1 MNGDDASEGLLRE
14 QHEAMMNNH
23 EEMKSRHAKIK
34 SDLKRMKSEL
44 VLQESK
50 QQDVVR
56 KNEKKWGKK
65 RLKISKRRPIELDEE
80 ERIGLSNLKSAPTEA
95 WMDFENVNFPKNYD
109 LDDKKKCYEIIAEKI
124 QREGC
129 TGTLTLNTVVAMQ
142 CYQFSKILP
151 QRQRQVL
158 ISLGTGT
165 KTSLNILWT
174 TKLKIEMFWFCL
186 IFIVVKLESEFEMFQ
201 FVLFSL
207 QYGKTDS
214 TVCVLFSLQYGKL
227 DSTIKKKKS
236 NAQQMRDNENFFSQ
250 KKINTL
256 VNLEKKDQ

>member
-1 MNGDDASEGLLRE
+1 MNGDDASKGLLRE

-44 VLQESK
+44 VLQE
-50 QQDVVR
+50 
-56 KNEKKWGKK
+56 N
-65 RLKISKRRPIELDEE
+65 EE

-142 CYQFSKILP
+142 CY
-151 QRQRQVL
+151 
-158 ISLGTGT
+158 
-165 KTSLNILWT
+165 
-174 TKLKIEMFWFCL
+174 
-186 IFIVVKLESEFEMFQ
+186 
-201 FVLFSL
+201 
-207 QYGKTDS
+207 
-214 TVCVLFSLQYGKL
+214 
-227 DSTIKKKKS
+227 
-236 NAQQMRDNENFFSQ
+236 
-250 KKINTL
+250 
-256 VNLEKKDQ
+256 